1 MCIIK
6 ISLLTWFGPNLG
18 SSEMVQVFQM
28 EILLSF
34 FIYSE
39 GLVYEVKI
47 TLFFFLQ
54 MQNSKN
60 QC

>member
-1 MCIIK
+1 
-6 ISLLTWFGPNLG
+6 
-18 SSEMVQVFQM
+18 MVQVFQM